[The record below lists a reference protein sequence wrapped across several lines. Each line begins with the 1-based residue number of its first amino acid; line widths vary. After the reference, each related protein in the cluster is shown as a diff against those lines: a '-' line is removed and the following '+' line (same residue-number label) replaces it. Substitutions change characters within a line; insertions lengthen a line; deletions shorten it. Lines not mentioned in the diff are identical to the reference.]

1 MVILL
6 RIDDRLLHGQV
17 AFSWLNTMGPEAIV
31 IANDEILSNEI
42 QKTAIKMAKPAGI
55 KMTIRSLEDGIH
67 LINNDR
73 VKEMK
78 LFVVVKTTE
87 DALKVVKEVKERI
100 PLVNIGGMSNR
111 VKGNNNIAKG
121 IYLSDQDIINVIEI
135 QKLVDKVDVRIV
147 PTDKKRN
154 INDLI

>member
-17 AFSWLNTMGPEAIV
+17 AFSWLNTMGPDAIV

-55 KMTIRSLEDGIH
+55 KMTIRSLEDGID

-73 VKEMK
+73 VKKMK

-87 DALKVVKEVKERI
+87 DALKVIKEVKERI
-100 PLVNIGGMSNR
+100 PLVNIGGISNR
-111 VKGNNNIAKG
+111 TKGNNIAKG
-121 IYLSDQDIINVIEI
+121 IYLSDQDIINIKEI
-135 QKLVDKVDVRIV
+135 QKLVDKVDARIV